1 MSKIWGFGTAAI
13 DIRIKT
19 ADYGKDYRDKL
30 LAQESRWFGGG
41 ATSNFLV
48 QVVRLGGEAGWLGKL
63 GADPIGAAIRS
74 MLESE
79 GVDCGS
85 VITEETALSP
95 FNVAIYAGD
104 AMRRI
109 GGFLLPNCIQ
119 SLDDGDLAALCAE
132 IKPDDW
138 VLIEVGEIPVPVCA
152 RMAKLVRAKG
162 ARVAIDV
169 DLDPVKQCGAAPE
182 DIADLL
188 SSGDTLMPN
197 LVAMRT
203 LYPTETAEEIAK
215 SMAGA
220 YGRPVILSMGEA
232 GSALY
237 DERGQFTVVQSVPVD
252 AVDTV
257 GAGDAFHGGVVF
269 GLSRRL
275 PVERAMLLG
284 NICGAHNCKT
294 FGARDGMLR
303 YAELPGYQFTE
314 I

>member
-1 MSKIWGFGTAAI
+1 MTKIWGFGTAAI

-30 LAQESRWFGGG
+30 LAQESKWFGGG

-63 GADPIGAAIRS
+63 GADPVGAAIRS
-74 MLESE
+74 MLLSE

-85 VITEETALSP
+85 VITDETALSP
-95 FNVAIYAGD
+95 FNVAIYAGN

-109 GGFLLPNCIQ
+109 GGFLLPNCLQ
-119 SLDDGDLAALCAE
+119 SMDERDLDALCKE
-132 IKPDDW
+132 IMPDDW

-152 RMAKLVRAKG
+152 QMAERIREKG
-162 ARVAIDV
+162 ARVVIDV

-182 DIADLL
+182 DVARLF
-188 SSGDTLMPN
+188 SSGDYLMPN
-197 LVAMRT
+197 LTAMLS
-203 LYPTETAEEIAK
+203 LYPSQSAEEIAK
-215 SMAGA
+215 SM
-220 YGRPVILSMGEA
+220 YGKYGCAVILSMGEA

-237 DERGQFTVVQSVPVD
+237 DGRGKFTVIGSTPVD

-269 GLSRRL
+269 GLSRNM

-294 FGARDGMLR
+294 FGPRNGMLR
-303 YAELPGYQFTE
+303 YGELAGYEFTE